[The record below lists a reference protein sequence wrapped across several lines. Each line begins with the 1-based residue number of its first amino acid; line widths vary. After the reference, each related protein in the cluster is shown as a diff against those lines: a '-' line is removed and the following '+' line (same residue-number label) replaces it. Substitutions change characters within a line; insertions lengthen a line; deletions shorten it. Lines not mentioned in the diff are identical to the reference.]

1 MSIWIA
7 AMLTLASMAPGA
19 AAVEVSSGLRAPEDR
34 EAVMQPAMILSPS
47 RLGPD
52 AGARLVERVEA
63 DVIAALGGDSHGK
76 AIRIKIIEKGE
87 DAGMTLA
94 ALAGEKGDASA
105 MRPATV
111 PHLWKWESFE
121 AIAFERHYKAH
132 PDWPR

>member
-1 MSIWIA
+1 MSLWIA
-7 AMLTLASMAPGA
+7 TMLSLVSMAPA
-19 AAVEVSSGLRAPEDR
+19 AETVEASTGFRAPEDR
-34 EAVMQPAMILSPS
+34 EAVMQPAIILSPS

-63 DVIAALGGDSHGK
+63 DVIAALGGDDRK
-76 AIRIKIIEKGE
+76 AVRIKIIEKDEGA
-87 DAGMTLA
+87 DMAIA
-94 ALAGEKGDASA
+94 ALVSEKSEAPA

>member
-1 MSIWIA
+1 MSLWIA
-7 AMLTLASMAPGA
+7 TMLSFASMTP
-19 AAVEVSSGLRAPEDR
+19 AVAVVEASTGFRAPEDR

-52 AGARLVERVEA
+52 AGDRPVERVEA
-63 DVIAALGGDSHGK
+63 DVIAALGGDGSK
-76 AIRIKIIEKGE
+76 AVRIKIIEKDE
-87 DAGMTLA
+87 DADMAIT
-94 ALAGEKGDASA
+94 ALASEKGAAPA